1 MARSDLGLK
10 NTLTRNCNKEA
21 TFRKFENSIILYRS
35 FPYPIRPNY
44 IYTVKIYNTIPD
56 TSFFGS

>member
-1 MARSDLGLK
+1 MARSDLGLQ

-21 TFRKFENSIILYRS
+21 TFRKFENTNILYLS

-44 IYTVKIYNTIPD
+44 IYTVKI
-56 TSFFGS
+56 